1 LGAVVTQPDRVQIWA
16 SQLAAND
23 FPPVC
28 AMSGQP
34 AETWRKFKFA
44 TPPTWAYALLVLV
57 CLGGIGIILYA
68 VVITVVAQKASGF
81 LPLTRHSSRTVALA
95 IWVPAGLLIGW
106 IVLWLL
112 AAAVGFPS
120 SDSTVLTIAAV
131 MFWVGLLLLIAGLVG
146 RLLVMRMIV
155 PRAKVMEPQPGQLD
169 KVVELQN
176 VSPVFV
182 GAVHQVHA
190 ARMAQ
195 TAGSN

>member
-1 LGAVVTQPDRVQIWA
+1 MVAPPDRVPVWA

-34 AETWRKFKFA
+34 AETWRKFRFA
-44 TPPTWAYALLVLV
+44 TPPTRAYALLVLI
-57 CLGGIGIILYA
+57 CLGGIGIVLYA

-81 LPLTRHSSRTVALA
+81 LPLTRSSNRIVALA

-106 IVLWLL
+106 VLLWIL
-112 AAAVGFPS
+112 AAAIGLPS
-120 SDSTVLTIAAV
+120 SDSTALTIAAI

-146 RLLVMRMIV
+146 RLLVMRMIC
-155 PRAKVMEPQPGQLD
+155 PRGKVMEPQPGQLD
-169 KVVELQN
+169 KLVELQN
-176 VSPVFV
+176 VNPAFV
-182 GAVHQVHA
+182 AAVHQLQA
-190 ARMAQ
+190 SRMAQ